1 MDIFSPEKRSEIMR
15 RVRSDDTRPEQ
26 ILRKALFSRG
36 WRYRK
41 NVKKLYGKPD
51 IVFAKAKVVVFVHGC
66 FWHQHEGCKAADRP
80 KSRQDY
86 WQKKLERNSARDL
99 ETQEKLKREG
109 WRVIVIW
116 ECELRRDLDAM
127 VERVEEE
134 LKKQGER

>member
-1 MDIFSPEKRSEIMR
+1 MDAFSPEKRSEIMR
-15 RVRSDDTRPEQ
+15 RVRSDETRPEQ

-41 NVKKLYGKPD
+41 NVKKLHGKPD
-51 IVFAKAKVVVFVHGC
+51 LVFAKAKVVVFVHGC

-86 WQKKLERNSARDL
+86 WQKKLERNIARDL
-99 ETQEKLKREG
+99 EIQERLKKEG
-109 WRVIVIW
+109 WHVIVIW
-116 ECELRRDLDAM
+116 ECELRRDVGAM

>member
-15 RVRSDDTRPEQ
+15 RVRSDETWPEQ

-41 NVKKLYGKPD
+41 NVKKLPGKPD
-51 IVFAKAKVVVFVHGC
+51 LVFAKAKVVVFVHGC

-86 WQKKLERNSARDL
+86 WQKKLERNIARDL
-99 ETQEKLKREG
+99 EIQERLKKEG
-109 WRVIVIW
+109 WHVIVIW
-116 ECELRRDLDAM
+116 ECELRRDVGAM

>member
-15 RVRSDDTRPEQ
+15 RVRSDETRPEQ

-41 NVKKLYGKPD
+41 NVKKLHGKPD
-51 IVFAKAKVVVFVHGC
+51 LVFAKAKVVVFVHGC

-86 WQKKLERNSARDL
+86 WQKKLERNIARDL
-99 ETQEKLKREG
+99 EIQERLKKEG
-109 WRVIVIW
+109 WHVIVIW
-116 ECELRRDLDAM
+116 ECELRRDVGAM

>member
-15 RVRSDDTRPEQ
+15 RVRSDETWPEQ

-41 NVKKLYGKPD
+41 NVKKLHGKPD
-51 IVFAKAKVVVFVHGC
+51 LVFAKAKVVVFVHGC

-86 WQKKLERNSARDL
+86 WQKKLERNIARDL
-99 ETQEKLKREG
+99 EIQERLKKEG
-109 WRVIVIW
+109 WHVIVIW
-116 ECELRRDLDAM
+116 ECELRRDVRAM

>member
-15 RVRSDDTRPEQ
+15 RVRSDETRPEQ

-41 NVKKLYGKPD
+41 NVKKLHGKPD
-51 IVFAKAKVVVFVHGC
+51 LVFTKAKVVVFVHGC

-86 WQKKLERNSARDL
+86 WQKKLERNIARDL
-99 ETQEKLKREG
+99 EIQERLKKEG
-109 WRVIVIW
+109 WCVIVIW
-116 ECELRRDLDAM
+116 ECELHRDIGAM

-134 LKKQGER
+134 LKK

>member
-15 RVRSDDTRPEQ
+15 RVRSDETWPEQ

-41 NVKKLYGKPD
+41 NVKKLHGKPD
-51 IVFAKAKVVVFVHGC
+51 LVFAKAKVVVFVHGC

-86 WQKKLERNSARDL
+86 WQKKLERNIARDL
-99 ETQEKLKREG
+99 EIQERLKKEG
-109 WRVIVIW
+109 WHVIVIW
-116 ECELRRDLDAM
+116 ECELRRDVGAM